1 MSGLNQGPAKTPC
14 QKWHQQFESVTLC
27 KFTIIMGK
35 TYRKQFWTKFIEGDK
50 RAHRKLRHICRC
62 DYCMNIRK
70 RRLQIREKQ
79 KEIKEYLDT

>member
-1 MSGLNQGPAKTPC
+1 MG
-14 QKWHQQFESVTLC
+14 HRFESCTLC